1 MKAVVI
7 VDKKR
12 VELQDRPV
20 PELKS
25 DEVLLKIERCMLCT
39 WEQRVFLRMQ
49 PFPLPYIG
57 GHEFAGTIAALGS
70 GLDPGKYP
78 VGRKATG
85 RVIPFCGE
93 CPSCR
98 RGAENM
104 CETQSQENNFGGLA
118 EYIAVPV
125 TQLYMVNDSVPFERL
140 AFAEPLGCVITCFD
154 KLNIKLGDY
163 VVIVGAGMMG
173 MLNLLTA
180 KLQGAYVIVSEP
192 DEKKR
197 ELAKKL
203 GANAVVNPLE
213 TDAAEF
219 VKKETSGQG
228 ARAVINCVAFK
239 EIIPQCMDMLGIK
252 GTFLMFG
259 KMFPDGKVEFDLN
272 AIHDR
277 EYVVTGTMSAGVS
290 AFQRAVNL
298 LERGIV
304 RPDELCLLEKIFDKA
319 QCQEAFETA
328 VRPDT
333 YRVAIRF

>member
-7 VDKKR
+7 VDKEV
-12 VELQDRPV
+12 VELQDRAV
-20 PELKS
+20 PELKA

-49 PFPLPYIG
+49 SFPLPYIG
-57 GHEFAGTIAALGS
+57 GHEFAGTIAAVGS
-70 GLDPGKYP
+70 GLETEKYP
-78 VGRKATG
+78 VGTKATG

-104 CETQSQENNFGGLA
+104 CETQKQENNFGGLA

-125 TQLYMVNDSVPFERL
+125 SQLYMVNDSVPLERL

-154 KLNIKLGDY
+154 KLDVKLGDN

-173 MLNLLTA
+173 MLNLLVA
-180 KLQGAYVIVSEP
+180 KLHGAYVIMSEP
-192 DEKKR
+192 DDRKR

-203 GANAVVNPLE
+203 GADAVVNPKE
-213 TDAAEF
+213 TDVVGF
-219 VKKETSGQG
+219 VKAETSGQG
-228 ARAVINCVAFK
+228 ARAVINCVTFK
-239 EIIPQCMDMLGIK
+239 EIIPQCMSMLGIK

-272 AIHDR
+272 DIHDR
-277 EYVVTGTMSAGVS
+277 EYIVTGTMSASVS

-298 LERGIV
+298 LEKGIV
-304 RPDELCLLEKIFDKA
+304 KPEELGLLSETFDKT
-319 QCQEAFETA
+319 QCQNAFETA
-328 VRPDT
+328 IRPDT
-333 YRVAIRF
+333 YRIAISF